1 MLRRRLIES
10 AAMLVMASLGSVAH
24 AQNTFADSYV
34 DLTFKGTV
42 EYVRGDNI
50 SLRNPGGSTTTI
62 AAADIPDYRFL
73 AGSEQTVTFR
83 FDSAAPAFSNP
94 ACGGRVSLKNS
105 FTAGGDCAVSAQV
118 TSPFGTAGFGGL
130 GGDDPGDII
139 GLDVIVDPQTGE
151 LRPDMPNGSYSFKNI
166 GINPFFYDSA
176 SGTLSGPRSA
186 NCINVF
192 NCPDGVGNGTATSI
206 SFELPAA
213 GDYGKVQP
221 GFNVGYYA
229 GLVEILNLIGSFSV
243 SPTNGNPVSVP
254 EPDMPL
260 LFGAG
265 VLGLMIA
272 RRKRAALAS
281 A

>member
-1 MLRRRLIES
+1 MLRRCVIKS

-24 AQNTFADSYV
+24 AQNNFEDSYV

-50 SLRNPGGSTTTI
+50 SLRNPGGSITTI
-62 AAADIPDYRFL
+62 AAANIPDYRFL

-83 FDSAAPAFSNP
+83 FDSAAPAFSDP
-94 ACGGRVSLKNS
+94 ACGGRVSLRNS
-105 FTAGGDCAVSAQV
+105 FGSPRECEVNTQV
-118 TSPFGTAGFGGL
+118 ISPFGNAGYGGQ
-130 GGDDPGDII
+130 GGDDPGAIV
-139 GLDVIVDPQTGE
+139 GLDVVVDPQTGE
-151 LRPDMPNGSYSFKNI
+151 LRPDMPSGSYSFKNI
-166 GINPFFYDSA
+166 AITPFSYDSA
-176 SGTLSGPRSA
+176 SGTLPGLAPA
-186 NCINVF
+186 GCINVF
-192 NCPDGVGNGTATSI
+192 NCPDGVGRGTATSM

-221 GFNVGYYA
+221 GYNVGYYA

-243 SPTNGNPVSVP
+243 SPSNSNPVSVP
-254 EPDMPL
+254 EPDIPL

-272 RRKRAALAS
+272 RRKRSARAS